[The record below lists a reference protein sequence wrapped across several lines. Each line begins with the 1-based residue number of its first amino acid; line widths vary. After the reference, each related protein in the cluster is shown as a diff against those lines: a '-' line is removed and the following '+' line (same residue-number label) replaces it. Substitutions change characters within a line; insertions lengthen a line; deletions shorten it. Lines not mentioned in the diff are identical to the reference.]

1 MMAEA
6 QLHPDPDAAVQ
17 RELGHLFAELRPLC
31 HGRLASVYL
40 ARDVKSRAT
49 VALKTILRVRFL
61 APGNAARF
69 RRQAVAAARL
79 DHPHIVSVHRHGVSP
94 SFLWYSMDYCSGGAV
109 STGQPMTVIEC
120 IRAVQQI
127 ASALDYAHRCGAVHA
142 DLRPCN
148 VLLDESGRVR
158 VSDFG
163 ILRSLGGVA
172 ALETVQCPPGAL
184 DYIAPEQLVKDGMAG
199 PAADQYALGVLGYE
213 FLAGRPVFGATSAED
228 LAARR
233 RAGPPPDV
241 TALRIDV
248 PSRLA
253 EAVRRALSD
262 APGDRFTSI
271 AEFAAAVTGPAV
283 PMVLWPEEGTPDDE
297 DADDDLAPPP
307 SVPQPRR
314 RLWRIMGVASALLLV
329 AAGSLW
335 FALATSTASPP
346 LTESVVVSPVPV
358 STPEP
363 PSLDVERA
371 PPAAAD
377 PAADRFTDRP
387 TDRPADPHPPT
398 APPPLS
404 PARVVVS
411 SVPWAELYVDG
422 RLVGNTP
429 VVDLRL
435 PPGRHQLRLQRV
447 GFRSHEEVVNLAP
460 GQTLRVT
467 AIVLQQDTAP

>member
-1 MMAEA
+1 MIAEA

-17 RELGHLFAELRPLC
+17 RELGHVFTELQPLC

-40 ARDVKSRAT
+40 ARDVKSRAR

-109 STGQPMTVIEC
+109 GTGQPLTVIEC
-120 IRAVQQI
+120 IRAVQHI
-127 ASALDYAHRCGAVHA
+127 ASALDFAHRGGTVHA
-142 DLRPCN
+142 DLRPLN
-148 VLLDESGRVR
+148 VLLDESGAIR

-163 ILRSLGGVA
+163 ILRALGGVA

-199 PAADQYALGVLGYE
+199 PPADQYALGALAYE
-213 FLAGRPVFGATSAED
+213 YLAGRPVFGATSAED

-233 RAGPPPDV
+233 RAGPPPDL
-241 TALRIDV
+241 TALRPDV

-262 APGDRFTSI
+262 APGDRFASV
-271 AEFAAAVTGPAV
+271 AELAAAVTGPAV
-283 PMVLWPEEGTPDDE
+283 PIVLWPEEATPDE
-297 DADDDLAPPP
+297 DADDDLLPPP
-307 SVPQPRR
+307 FVPRPRR
-314 RLWRIMGVASALLLV
+314 RLWRIMGVAFALLVV

-335 FALATSTASPP
+335 FALSTASPP
-346 LTESVVVSPVPV
+346 LSDGGVVSPVPV

-371 PPAAAD
+371 PPTAVDPVAD
-377 PAADRFTDRP
+377 PP
-387 TDRPADPHPPT
+387 VQRPADPRT
-398 APPPLS
+398 APPPWP

-435 PPGRHQLRLQRV
+435 PAGQHRLRLQRV
-447 GFRSHEEVVNLAP
+447 GFRPHEEVVNLAP

-467 AIVLQQDTAP
+467 AIVLQQETAP